1 MDKLKELR
9 NEYIATEA
17 DALKE
22 KSAVKCGPTAARVK
36 FQSNEKIH

>member
-1 MDKLKELR
+1 MGMVFEKLKEFE

-22 KSAVKCGPTAARVK
+22 ESTASAGE
-36 FQSNEKIH
+36 FI

>member
-1 MDKLKELR
+1 MGMVFEKLKELE

-22 KSAVKCGPTAARVK
+22 KSTASLAEFV
-36 FQSNEKIH
+36 